1 MKEPYLYLSLI
12 PGVDHYPH
20 VAYLWVVMALLLV
33 VAYLAT
39 RHLQLVPNGGQGMM
53 ELIVDGLLGFMERVM
68 GHHARQHLA
77 IIGGIALLIVTSNL
91 LGIIPGLF
99 SPTVNINVTAAC
111 AITIFLY
118 YHSIGFRRHGLAYLK
133 QFMGPVWWLAPLM
146 LPIELI
152 SHFIRPFTLALRLF
166 ANMRGHEIVLIIIT
180 LLVPVIAPLVIVIQ
194 GIFVSFIQGF
204 VFILLSM
211 IYIAAAEE
219 EHH

>member
-1 MKEPYLYLSLI
+1 MREPFLYLSLI
-12 PGVDHYPH
+12 PGVEQYPH
-20 VAYLWVVMALLLV
+20 LAYLWVVMALLLV
-33 VAYLAT
+33 IAYVTT
-39 RHLQLVPNGGQGMM
+39 RRLQLLPSGGQGMM
-53 ELIVDGLLGFMERVM
+53 ELILDGLLGFMERVM
-68 GHHARQHLA
+68 GHHARQHLP

-99 SPTVNINVTAAC
+99 SPTVNINVTAGC

-118 YHSIGFRRHGLAYLK
+118 YQYIGFRRHGLSYLK
-133 QFMGPVWWLAPLM
+133 HFMGPVWWLAPLM

-180 LLVPVIAPLVIVIQ
+180 LLVPVIAPLVIVLQ

-211 IYIAAAEE
+211 IYIAGAEE